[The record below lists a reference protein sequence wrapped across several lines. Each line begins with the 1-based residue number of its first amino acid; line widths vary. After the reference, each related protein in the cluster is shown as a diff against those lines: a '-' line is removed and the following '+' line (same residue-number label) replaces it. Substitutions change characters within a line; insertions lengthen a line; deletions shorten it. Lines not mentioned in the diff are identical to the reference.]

1 MARQNLLL
9 VDDDAKSLRVME
21 VSLRNAGYAVT
32 TAANGAE
39 ALAKV
44 AAARPALV
52 IADTEMPVL
61 DGYELCRRLKADE
74 QFKEIPFLFLT
85 EEDSVEAKVKG
96 LELGADDYLAKP
108 IYIKEVITRVR
119 MVLQKR
125 ERESLEKKD
134 KRRFFGSLEDMGV
147 VDLLQTI
154 EMGRKA
160 GTIRFE
166 RGNQRATL
174 WFEEGRVIDA
184 KAGRLSREDA
194 VYRLLT
200 WEEGTFEI
208 DFRAPDV
215 PARISA
221 STQGLLMEGMR
232 RMDEWGRMCEQLPPL
247 DTVFQVDYAELA
259 ERLSELPDEVNA
271 LLRLF
276 DGHRTAL
283 QAIDDAS
290 LPDLDALSAISRLYF
305 EGIIYQSA
313 DRAPEPVEA
322 PPPRRAAPLE
332 DWLSDAAKVNDGR
345 TSRPPAAAP
354 ALPPPGRADSR
365 PSLAPQ
371 KPLGSAVDP
380 GVERNL
386 VDDLLKSAAD
396 IPSLDVAD
404 ETGAFGETADYAED
418 ATGDELLFDPS
429 AGADF
434 EDDLR
439 VDELGLADPG
449 SESEVAALPMTADP
463 DGRIHDHAH
472 EQDFFDR
479 PRDDDELLPDELLA
493 DDEREAPIPAYIAMG
508 IIGAVALA
516 GIGYFT
522 LRDSVEPRDAP
533 RGAISSAWHK
543 DKLKKRAALGTLDP
557 IDAGWRIPSE
567 PDSGMKPVPVEDG
580 GFDGETNEADG
591 GAAGINADPIERGPS
606 IPVDPQQAK
615 SFKQLMAEGLK
626 LHRSGKYAEAARRF
640 ASATALAPSNKDAWL
655 ALANAKLELAEIA
668 GAKRAAQ
675 RVLRI
680 DKNASQAHLILG
692 TINQEEGSKEAAI
705 EHYDKYLSLSPKG
718 RYAPDVRKVLEGFR

>member
-125 ERESLEKKD
+125 ERESLERKD

-184 KAGRLSREDA
+184 KAGRLSGEDA
-194 VYRLLT
+194 VFRLLT
-200 WEEGTFEI
+200 WDDGTFEI
-208 DFRAPDV
+208 DFRPPEVA
-215 PARISA
+215 ARISA

-232 RMDEWGRMCEQLPPL
+232 RVDEWGRMCEQLPAL

-259 ERLSELPDEVNA
+259 ERLAELPDEVNA

-283 QAIDDAS
+283 QAIDDSA
-290 LPDLDALSAISRLYF
+290 LPDLDALSSISRLYF

-313 DRAPEPVEA
+313 DREPEVEPEPSQRPV
-322 PPPRRAAPLE
+322 AAPLD
-332 DWLSDAAKVNDGR
+332 DWLSESARVNEVHA
-345 TSRPPAAAP
+345 SRPPMAAEP
-354 ALPPPGRADSR
+354 ALQTPRRSDSR
-365 PSLAPQ
+365 PSLAPAPT
-371 KPLGSAVDP
+371 PLGPKVET

-386 VDDLLKSAAD
+386 VDDLLASAAD
-396 IPSLDVAD
+396 IPNLDVGG
-404 ETGAFGETADYAED
+404 ETGAFADD
-418 ATGDELLFDPS
+418 AAGPGDEILFDPTGGD
-429 AGADF
+429 AF
-434 EDDLR
+434 EDDLQ
-439 VDELGLADPG
+439 VDELGLAAPG
-449 SESEVAALPMTADP
+449 ADAGGAALPMAG
-463 DGRIHDHAH
+463 DGDSKVGDHAH
-472 EQDFFDR
+472 EFDFFEAAPDG
-479 PRDDDELLPDELLA
+479 EALPDELLEDEPA
-493 DDEREAPIPAYIAMG
+493 DPPIPAYIAMG
-508 IIGAVALA
+508 IIGAVALI
-516 GIGYFT
+516 GIGYFA
-522 LRDSVEPRDAP
+522 LRDSVEPRDPP
-533 RGAISSAWHK
+533 RGALESSWHK
-543 DKLKKRAALGTLDP
+543 EELKKRAALGSVDP
-557 IDAGWRIPSE
+557 IDAGWHIPSE
-567 PDSGMKPVPVEDG
+567 PDTGLAKRV
-580 GFDGETNEADG
+580 EADG
-591 GAAGINADPIERGPS
+591 GLDAGASAAADGGAGAQGSDEPLRPSPMPADPG
-606 IPVDPQQAK
+606 QAK
-615 SFKQLMAEGLK
+615 SFKTLMAEGLG
-626 LHRSGKYAEAARRF
+626 LHKKRKYAEAAARF
-640 ASATALAPSNKDAWL
+640 ESAVGLAPANEQAWE
-655 ALANAKLELAEIA
+655 ALANSSLETGSLDR
-668 GAKRAAQ
+668 AKRAAQ
-675 RVLRI
+675 RVLRL
-680 DKNASQAHLILG
+680 NSSSARAHLIMG
-692 TINQEEGSKEAAI
+692 TIEQEQGNKEKAI
-705 EHYDKYLSLSPKG
+705 EHYDKYLKANPKG
-718 RYAPDVRKVLEGFR
+718 RYSDDVRKVLEGLR